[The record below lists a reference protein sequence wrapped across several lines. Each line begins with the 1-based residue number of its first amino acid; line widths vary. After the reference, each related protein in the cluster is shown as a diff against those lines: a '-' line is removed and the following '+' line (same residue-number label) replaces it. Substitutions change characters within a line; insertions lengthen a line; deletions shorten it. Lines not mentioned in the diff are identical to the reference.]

1 MIIDMNNRFKRF
13 TSKFKVNSASDY
25 AKKVGAISFGEHF
38 LQFKPDEMLDAIK
51 TAPGTALLFM
61 IQMNIP
67 DDTEEREPLLRE
79 LARRLCTDEEDEEFR
94 SYLEEVLK
102 EK

>member
-1 MIIDMNNRFKRF
+1 MIINLNNRFKRF
-13 TSKFKVNSASDY
+13 TSKFKVNSVSDY
-25 AKKVGAISFGEHF
+25 ARRVGTESFFEHIM
-38 LQFKPDEMLDAIK
+38 QFKPGEMDDIYT
-51 TAPGTALLFM
+51 TASGTTLLFM
-61 IQMNIP
+61 VQTFIP
-67 DDTEEREPLLRE
+67 DDAEEREPLLRE